1 VAKHCFKNAGE
12 SVEIHLFDASAGRLE
27 SLGKIS
33 LERLDW
39 D

>member
-1 VAKHCFKNAGE
+1 VEKHCFKNACG
-12 SVEIHLFDASAGRLE
+12 SIEIYLFDASAGRLE